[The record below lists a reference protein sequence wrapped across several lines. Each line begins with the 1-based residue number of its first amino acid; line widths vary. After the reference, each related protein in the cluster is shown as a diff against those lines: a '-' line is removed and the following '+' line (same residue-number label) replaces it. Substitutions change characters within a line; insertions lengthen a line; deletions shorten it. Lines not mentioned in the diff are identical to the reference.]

1 MVKREESF
9 MLSATK
15 TCRVYRETVPWIWP
29 FWVCSICF
37 EGHIWSHTATS
48 CFFTL
53 ALMLTMSLTSE
64 CPVDCNLEDNR
75 IQKG

>member
-29 FWVCSICF
+29 FWVCSI
-37 EGHIWSHTATS
+37 
-48 CFFTL
+48 
-53 ALMLTMSLTSE
+53 
-64 CPVDCNLEDNR
+64 
-75 IQKG
+75 